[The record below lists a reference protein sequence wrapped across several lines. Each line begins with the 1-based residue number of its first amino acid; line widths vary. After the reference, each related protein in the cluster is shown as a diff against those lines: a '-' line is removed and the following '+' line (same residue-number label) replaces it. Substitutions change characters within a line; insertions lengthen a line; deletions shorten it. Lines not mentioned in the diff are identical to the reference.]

1 MKKPRK
7 YDIEVDNFLN
17 LILQRILKL
26 FSNFGILDLLM
37 VFFTNKIIC

>member
-1 MKKPRK
+1 MKKPRN

-26 FSNFGILDLLM
+26 FSNFWILDLLM
-37 VFFTNKIIC
+37 VFFTNKILC

>member
-26 FSNFGILDLLM
+26 FSNFWILDLLM
-37 VFFTNKIIC
+37 VFFTNKILC